1 MPRFSA
7 VTADSGDLEAISPD
21 KVPLSLEISD
31 EPLGVGLVWNDH
43 DGNVRRILLEM
54 EGTEIRAFA
63 DALKKAVDDD
73 DQMMS
78 GGMS

>member
-7 VTADSGDLEAISPD
+7 VTADISGLTTINSEH
-21 KVPLSLEISD
+21 VPLSLGISD
-31 EPLGVGLVWNDH
+31 EPLGINLEWNDP
-43 DGNVRRILLEM
+43 DGKARRILLEM

-78 GGMS
+78 GDLG